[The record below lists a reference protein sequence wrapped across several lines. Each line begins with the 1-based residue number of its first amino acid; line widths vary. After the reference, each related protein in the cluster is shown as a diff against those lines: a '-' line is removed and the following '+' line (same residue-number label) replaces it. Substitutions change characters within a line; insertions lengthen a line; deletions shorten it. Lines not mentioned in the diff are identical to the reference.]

1 MRRCQSHLLVSAALL
16 FTALPAVAD
25 DPPKSPMTPTAAPSP
40 MGGSTSGPKSKY
52 DTLIEGK
59 TKVTGLWTLYHKEQ
73 QLLAELK
80 ASDLTKDY
88 IVLPSISKGVSSG
101 MVIGGMSWQMDDDDL
116 VWGFKK
122 VDEKLFVL
130 RRNFRY
136 KAAAGSPEAKAV
148 EFAYSDSVIYALPI
162 LTTAPG
168 GAILVDMTQVF
179 MNDDLGIGRQL
190 GLGFRLANDRSTW
203 GKVKAFP
210 NNVELEL
217 AAVYAGAGIGGP
229 QTVVDTR
236 GVQVG
241 VHYSISPLPAL
252 GGYKPRAADDR
263 VGYFLTAVKDF
274 SNRTDD
280 EHFTRFINRWDLKK
294 KDSSLDVST
303 PEKPIEFY
311 IEKTVP
317 VFLRP
322 TVEAGILEWN
332 KAYAKLGFSNA
343 VRVQHEEEFENSA
356 GVEIDPEDVRY
367 NFFRWI
373 TADAGFAM
381 GPSRVDPRTG
391 QILDADIIFDNGFLD
406 SWKSQYET
414 FNAQTAESLQ
424 PNWSPF
430 DVSNPQGHRHG
441 AACMLCKDMQH
452 QMGFAAATFL
462 GHGITMDGK
471 LPEEFVHQGLK
482 EVVMHEVG
490 HTLGLRHNFKASAW
504 KTLEEMNDPAKSKT
518 EPTVASVMDYAP
530 PNIVPKGTPQGAY
543 YTQTLGP
550 YDVWAIEYGYKIIK
564 GDEKAELAKIASRSG
579 EPGLEYLTDEDTRG
593 TIDSDPLSNRFDM
606 GKDSL
611 TYLRRQMNNTN
622 ELLPQVVDKSVK
634 EGEGYQ
640 RATQMYG
647 LLFREYWRAA
657 GFAARFPGG
666 VYVSRDHKGDAG
678 KNPPFKPVDPKEQ
691 REAMALLTEFAFA
704 SPKID
709 GPKLNYLS
717 VSRWS
722 HWGMNQA
729 SRLDKPVHDEV
740 LTAQSS
746 ILRQIM
752 NSTTLRRILDN
763 EFKSPADQEPYT
775 LAEHLKLVVDG
786 IFSEWKPAELKG
798 EFTDKKPMV
807 TSFRRNLQRE
817 AIRQLATLVTQPGAP
832 EDARTL
838 ARMHLASLNDQI
850 KALLEAK
857 DLKLDDYT
865 KAHLLDSQ
873 SKITQALEAKVALP
887 AVQ

>member
-1 MRRCQSHLLVSAALL
+1 MRRFPSRLLASAALL
-16 FTALPAVAD
+16 SLALPVLAQEAAK
-25 DPPKSPMTPTAAPSP
+25 PPMSSSTSTPTGGAPS
-40 MGGSTSGPKSKY
+40 KSKY
-52 DTLIEGK
+52 ETLIDGM
-59 TKVTGLWTLYHKEQ
+59 TKVTGLWTLFHKEQ
-73 QLLAELK
+73 KLLVELK
-80 ASDLTKDY
+80 TSDLSKDY

-101 MVIGGMSWQMDDDDL
+101 GVIGGMSWQPDDDDI

-122 VDEKLFVL
+122 VDEKLFVM

-136 KAAAGSPEAKAV
+136 KAAPGSPEAKAV
-148 EFAYSDSVIYALPI
+148 EFAYSDSVVYAVPI
-162 LTTAPG
+162 LTTSPG
-168 GAILVDMTQVF
+168 GGMLVDMSSVF
-179 MNDDLGIGRQL
+179 MNDDLGIGRGL
-190 GLGFRLANDRSTW
+190 GLGFRLATDRTTW
-203 GKVKAFP
+203 GKVKSFP

-229 QTVVDTR
+229 STVPDAK

-241 VHYSISPLPAL
+241 IHYSISPLPAV
-252 GGYKPRAADDR
+252 GSSYKPRIADDR

-280 EHFTRFINRWDLKK
+280 EHFIRYINRWDLKK
-294 KDSSLDVST
+294 KDPALDVST

-332 KAYAKLGFSNA
+332 KAFAKLGFSNA
-343 VRVQHEEEFENSA
+343 IRVQHEEEFENSA
-356 GVEIDPEDVRY
+356 GIEIDPEDVRY

-391 QILDADIIFDNGFLD
+391 QILDADIIFDAGFLD

-414 FNAQTAESLQ
+414 FNAQTAEALQ
-424 PNWSPF
+424 PNWTPF
-430 DVSNPQGHRHG
+430 DLTNPLGHRHS
-441 AACMLCKDMQH
+441 AACTVCRDMQH

-462 GHGITMDGK
+462 GRGITMDGK

-504 KTLEEMNDPAKSKT
+504 KTLEEINDPVKSRT
-518 EPTVASVMDYAP
+518 EPMYASVMDYAP
-530 PNIVPKGTPQGAY
+530 PNIVPKGTAQGAY
-543 YTQTLGP
+543 YTTTLGP
-550 YDVWAIEYGYKIIK
+550 YDMWAIEYGYKIIK

-593 TIDSDPLSNRFDM
+593 TIDPDPLSNRFDL

-611 TYLRRQMNNTN
+611 TYLRRQMNNTI
-622 ELLPQVVDKSVK
+622 ELLPQVVERSVK
-634 EGEGYQ
+634 DGEGYQ

-666 VYVSRDHKGDAG
+666 GYVSRDHKGDAG
-678 KNPPFKPVDPKEQ
+678 KNPPFRPVDPKEQ
-691 REAMALLTEFAFA
+691 REAMELLAEFAFA

-717 VSRWS
+717 VSRWY

-729 SRLDKPVHDEV
+729 TRLDKPIHDEV
-740 LTAQSS
+740 FSAQSA
-746 ILRQIM
+746 IVRQIL

-763 EFKSPADQEPYT
+763 EFKSPDDQEPYT
-775 LAEHLKLVVDG
+775 LAEHLKLTVNA
-786 IFSEWKPAELKG
+786 IFSEWKPEELKG
-798 EFTDKKPMV
+798 EFTDRKPMV

-817 AIRQLATLVTQPGAP
+817 TIRQLGSLVNQPGAP

-838 ARMHLASLNDQI
+838 ARMHLQSLSDQI
-850 KALLEAK
+850 KTLLDAK
-857 DLKLDDYT
+857 ELTLDDYT
-865 KAHLLDSQ
+865 RAHLQDSQ
-873 SKITQALEAKVALP
+873 VKIAQALEARVSLP

>member
-1 MRRCQSHLLVSAALL
+1 MRRFPSHLIVQAALL
-16 FTALPAVAD
+16 AFTVPALAQ
-25 DPPKSPMTPTAAPSP
+25 DPSKSSTPPMGASGPTAP
-40 MGGSTSGPKSKY
+40 TKSKY
-52 DTLIEGK
+52 DTVIDGM

-73 QLLAELK
+73 KLLAELK
-80 ASDLTKDY
+80 PSDLSKDY
-88 IVLPSISKGVSSG
+88 IILPSISKGVSSG
-101 MVIGGMSWQMDDDDL
+101 MVIGGMSWQPEDEDL

-122 VDEKLFVL
+122 VDERIFVL
-130 RRNFRY
+130 RRNTHY
-136 KAAAGSPEAKAV
+136 KAAPNSPEATAV
-148 EFAYSDSVIYALPI
+148 EFAYSDSIIYALPI
-162 LTTAPG
+162 LATAPG
-168 GAILVDMTQVF
+168 GGVVVDLSQVF
-179 MNDDLGIGRQL
+179 MNDDLNIGRSL
-190 GLGFRLANDRSTW
+190 GLGFRLATDRSTW
-203 GKVKAFP
+203 GKVKSFP
-210 NNVELEL
+210 NNVELQL
-217 AAVYAGAGIGGP
+217 AAVYSGSGFGGP
-229 QTVVDTR
+229 STVPDAK

-241 VHYSISPLPAL
+241 IHFSISPLPTAA
-252 GGYKPRAADDR
+252 GGYRPRLADDR

-280 EHFTRFINRWDLKK
+280 EHFIRYINRWDLKK

-303 PEKPIEFY
+303 AEKPIEFY

-332 KAYAKLGFSNA
+332 KAFAKLGFSNA
-343 VRVQHEEEFENSA
+343 IRVQHEEEFENSS

-391 QILDADIIFDNGFLD
+391 QILDADIIFDAGFLD

-414 FNAQTAESLQ
+414 FNAQTAERLQ

-430 DVSNPQGHRHG
+430 DLTQPGGHQHSRF
-441 AACMLCKDMQH
+441 CNVCNEMQH
-452 QMGFAAATFL
+452 QMGYAAATFL
-462 GHGITMDGK
+462 GHGISMDGK

-504 KTLEEMNDPAKSKT
+504 KTLEEMNDPVKSKT
-518 EPTVASVMDYAP
+518 EPTIGSVMDYAP
-530 PNIVPKGTPQGAY
+530 PNIVPKGTAQGAY
-543 YTQTLGP
+543 YTTTVGP
-550 YDVWAIEYGYKIIK
+550 YDVWAIEYGYKVVK

-579 EPGLEYLTDEDTRG
+579 EAGLQYLTDEDTRG
-593 TIDSDPLSNRFDM
+593 SIDSDPLSNRFDM

-611 TYLRRQMNNTN
+611 AFLRRQMNNSV

-647 LLFREYWRAA
+647 VLFREYWRAA

-678 KNPPFKPVDPKEQ
+678 KNAPFAAVDPKDQ
-691 REAMALLTEFAFA
+691 REAMALLSEFAFA
-704 SPKID
+704 APKID

-717 VSRWS
+717 VSRWY
-722 HWGMNQA
+722 HWGMG
-729 SRLDKPVHDEV
+729 SPTRLDKPIHEEV
-740 LTAQSS
+740 LAAQSS
-746 ILRQIM
+746 ILRQVL

-763 EFKSPADQEPYT
+763 EFKAPSDQDPYT
-775 LAEHLKLVVDG
+775 LAEHEKLLVDA
-786 IFSEWKPAELKG
+786 IFSELKPAELKG
-798 EFTDKKPMV
+798 EFTAKKPMI
-807 TSFRRNLQRE
+807 SGFRRNLQRE
-817 AIRQLATLVTQPGAP
+817 AVRQLSSLVTQPGGP

-838 ARMHLASLNDQI
+838 ARMHLAALGEQI

-865 KAHLLDSQ
+865 RAHLLDTQ
-873 SKITQALEAKVALP
+873 SKIAQALEAKIALP
-887 AVQ
+887 GVQ